1 VSWLK
6 QGRYFVLVGI
16 LQWVV
21 DWSVAATLSVLG
33 IHVAYANVAGRV
45 SGALFGFWLNGS
57 FTFSQ
62 TRERSSKSRQLIRY
76 AALWCATAAASTTGV
91 VLLNRLFGLQGALL
105 GKPVIDTLLALC
117 SFLASRY
124 WVFR

>member
-1 VSWLK
+1 MSWLR
-6 QGRYFVLVGI
+6 QGKYFVLVGI
-16 LQWVV
+16 LQWLV
-21 DWSVAATLSVLG
+21 DWSVAATLCVLG

-62 TRERSSKSRQLIRY
+62 TRERSSRSRQLLRY
-76 AALWCATAAASTTGV
+76 AALWCTATAASTAGV
-91 VLLNRLFGLQGALL
+91 VLLNRLIGLRGALM
-105 GKPVIDTLLALC
+105 GKLIIDTLLALC